1 MQRTWNGS
9 TVTIAVNL
17 DREWA
22 HDINLDAADLGIS
35 EVTDALYAAADP
47 DRASFN
53 AKTGALHMPPY
64 SIVVL
69 R

>member
-22 HDINLDAADLGIS
+22 HDITLDTGLGIAQM
-35 EVTDALYAAADP
+35 TDALYAASGTDSAT
-47 DRASFN
+47 FN
-53 AKTGALHMPPY
+53 AKTGALHLPPY